1 MIGFHS
7 MYGQDLRVLAISLE
21 GKQIL
26 LALVTE
32 LGHGGNQVHRG
43 EDWVLGTVFTR
54 VEASNSAHAN

>member
-1 MIGFHS
+1 MDEI
-7 MYGQDLRVLAISLE
+7 RVLAISLE
-21 GKQIL
+21 GKLILL

-43 EDWVLGTVFTR
+43 EDWVLGTVFTE